1 MHFLRILLI
10 LASSLEYVRSE
21 CSAVD
26 FPALPFW
33 YTADLQYNVINKE
46 RFVKGKCMFNGSK
59 DDCPEDGVTR
69 VHGMPVHDL
78 GRSIGFTEVQYLD
91 NSSYIFIKKILIQ
104 DL

>member
-1 MHFLRILLI
+1 MPFLRILLI

-33 YTADLQYNVINKE
+33 YTADLQYNIINKE
-46 RFVKGKCMFNGSK
+46 RFLKGKCMFNGIK

-78 GRSIGFTEVQYLD
+78 GRSIGFTEVNCQYPCKCVMT
-91 NSSYIFIKKILIQ
+91 SII

>member
-1 MHFLRILLI
+1 
-10 LASSLEYVRSE
+10 
-21 CSAVD
+21 
-26 FPALPFW
+26 
-33 YTADLQYNVINKE
+33 
-46 RFVKGKCMFNGSK
+46 MFNGIK